1 MIHIVSGPPCA
12 GKSTYVREHKQPGDV
27 VIDYG
32 LIAEAIGDD
41 HWDVKHHH
49 VVQDMRR
56 AAIDR
61 ILADADEI
69 DAWIIDT
76 DPTSA
81 SMSRYAAA
89 SADMVALD
97 VPRIECERRA
107 LADERPQQTMD
118 AIDAYFSHDE
128 KGNKTMQKKSFDL
141 IYEATEDVAD
151 GGEVIAY
158 ASTFD
163 RIPDSYGDVVARGA
177 FAKTLADW
185 QASGN
190 PIPLLFGHRTDDPR
204 MNIGAVVEATED
216 ERGLRVRARF
226 DEDNDI
232 AQYTRKLVKEGRL
245 TKLSFAYD
253 TLDAAPVV
261 LADGTRANEL
271 RELKLYEVSLVPIP
285 ANQLTEVIE
294 AKDGEHAD
302 IVEALAEDV
311 SVSDAEDVAEPLT
324 AEALQKSIDN
334 MPDEIR
340 RLASYGDMTFNEQ
353 IAASKASADD
363 WTPADVKA
371 FYEVMADW
379 IGIKAPAD
387 EISNALR
394 TIAELADRLD
404 SIAEMIDD
412 MVKRIAVMMPADE
425 ASKDNAGIDV
435 KQAEAADADSEDNEE
450 APHEGNS
457 EVNEKADA
465 TMARMAK
472 YIS

>member
-1 MIHIVSGPPCA
+1 
-12 GKSTYVREHKQPGDV
+12 
-27 VIDYG
+27 
-32 LIAEAIGDD
+32 
-41 HWDVKHHH
+41 
-49 VVQDMRR
+49 
-56 AAIDR
+56 
-61 ILADADEI
+61 
-69 DAWIIDT
+69 
-76 DPTSA
+76 
-81 SMSRYAAA
+81 
-89 SADMVALD
+89 
-97 VPRIECERRA
+97 
-107 LADERPQQTMD
+107 
-118 AIDAYFSHDE
+118 
-128 KGNKTMQKKSFDL
+128 MQKKSFDL

-151 GGEVIAY
+151 GGEVLAY

-163 RIPDSYGDVVARGA
+163 RVPDSYGDVVARGA

-204 MNIGAVVEATED
+204 MNLGAVIEAEED
-216 ERGLRVRARF
+216 ERGLKIRARF
-226 DEDNDI
+226 DEENEI

-285 ANQLTEVIE
+285 ANEMTEVIE

-311 SVSDAEDVAEPLT
+311 SVSDAEDVAEPVAKADE
-324 AEALQKSIDN
+324 AE
-334 MPDEIR
+334 
-340 RLASYGDMTFNEQ
+340 T
-353 IAASKASADD
+353 
-363 WTPADVKA
+363 
-371 FYEVMADW
+371 
-379 IGIKAPAD
+379 KAPAD
-387 EISNALR
+387 EASDALR

-412 MVKRIAVMMPADE
+412 MVKRIAVMMPADAE
-425 ASKDNAGIDV
+425 PKSDTGIDV
-435 KQAEAADADSEDNEE
+435 KQADEADADSEDNEE

-457 EVNEKADA
+457 EVREKADA

>member
-1 MIHIVSGPPCA
+1 
-12 GKSTYVREHKQPGDV
+12 
-27 VIDYG
+27 
-32 LIAEAIGDD
+32 
-41 HWDVKHHH
+41 
-49 VVQDMRR
+49 
-56 AAIDR
+56 
-61 ILADADEI
+61 
-69 DAWIIDT
+69 
-76 DPTSA
+76 
-81 SMSRYAAA
+81 
-89 SADMVALD
+89 
-97 VPRIECERRA
+97 
-107 LADERPQQTMD
+107 
-118 AIDAYFSHDE
+118 
-128 KGNKTMQKKSFDL
+128 MQKKSFDL
-141 IYEATEDVAD
+141 IYESTEDIAD

-163 RIPDSYGDVVARGA
+163 RVPDSYGDVVARGA
-177 FAKTLADW
+177 FTKTLADW

-204 MNIGAVVEATED
+204 MNIGSVIEAEED
-216 ERGLRVRARF
+216 ERGLKIRARF
-226 DEDNDI
+226 DEENEI

-294 AKDGEHAD
+294 AKDGEH
-302 IVEALAEDV
+302 
-311 SVSDAEDVAEPLT
+311 DVAEPDDANEDASKADVVEPLT
-324 AEALQKSIDN
+324 AEGLQKSLDN
-334 MPDEIR
+334 VPDEIKQ
-340 RLASYGDMTFNEQ
+340 LASHGDMTFNEQ
-353 IAASKASADD
+353 IATSKASADD

-387 EISNALR
+387 EISDAIS

-425 ASKDNAGIDV
+425 APKQATGIDV
-435 KQAEAADADSEDNEE
+435 KQAEGTDAESEDNEE
-450 APHEGNS
+450 ALAQGNS
-457 EVNEKADA
+457 EVREKADA

>member
-1 MIHIVSGPPCA
+1 MIHIVSGPPCS
-12 GKSTYVREHKQPGDV
+12 GKSTYVREHKKPGDV

-32 LIAEAIGDD
+32 LLAEAIGDD

-56 AAIDR
+56 TAIDR
-61 ILADADEI
+61 ILADSDEM

-76 DPTSA
+76 APTSA
-81 SMSRYAAA
+81 SRSRYAEA
-89 SADMVALD
+89 SADMVLLD
-97 VPRIECERRA
+97 VPRVECERRA

-118 AIDAYFSHDE
+118 AIDAYFSHNE
-128 KGNKTMQKKSFDL
+128 KRSKTMQKKSFDL
-141 IYEATEDVAD
+141 IYEATEDGAD
-151 GGEVIAY
+151 GGEVLAY

-163 RIPDSYGDVVARGA
+163 RVPDSYGDVVARGA
-177 FAKTLADW
+177 FAKTLSDW

-204 MNIGAVVEATED
+204 MNIGSVIEAEED
-216 ERGLRVRARF
+216 ERGLKIRARF
-226 DEDNDI
+226 DDENEI

-271 RELKLYEVSLVPIP
+271 RELKLYEISLVPIP
-285 ANQLTEVIE
+285 ANELTEVIE
-294 AKDGEHAD
+294 AKDGEHTES
-302 IVEALAEDV
+302 IVEALAEDA
-311 SVSDAEDVAEPLT
+311 SVSDAEPVAKADE
-324 AEALQKSIDN
+324 AE
-334 MPDEIR
+334 
-340 RLASYGDMTFNEQ
+340 
-353 IAASKASADD
+353 
-363 WTPADVKA
+363 V
-371 FYEVMADW
+371 
-379 IGIKAPAD
+379 KAPAD
-387 EISNALR
+387 EVDDALS

-425 ASKDNAGIDV
+425 APKQATGIDV

-457 EVNEKADA
+457 EVREKADA
-465 TMARMAK
+465 VMARMAA
-472 YIS
+472 YI